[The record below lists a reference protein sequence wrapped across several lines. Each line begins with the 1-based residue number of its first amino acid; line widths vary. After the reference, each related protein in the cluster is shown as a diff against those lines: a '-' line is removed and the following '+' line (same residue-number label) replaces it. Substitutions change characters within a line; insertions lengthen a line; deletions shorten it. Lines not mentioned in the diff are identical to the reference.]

1 MLITRIAQIRA
12 AAATLSAASSPV
24 MRQLLGRAIT
34 ETQRRQSTHFR
45 SGALKPKPEETP
57 FGMVGVLC
65 SVLPGLFIGAAISKS
80 VANFLEENDLFV
92 PEDDDDD
99 ED

>member
-1 MLITRIAQIRA
+1 MIISRLSQLKA
-12 AAATLSAASSPV
+12 AASVTNVMTTTVRQVVAGRVLSE
-24 MRQLLGRAIT
+24 I
-34 ETQRRQSTHFR
+34 QRRNATHFR
-45 SGALKPKPEETP
+45 SGALKPKPEEMP
-57 FGMVGVLC
+57 FGVMGVVC
-65 SVLPGLFIGAAISKS
+65 AVVPGLFIGAAISKS

>member
-1 MLITRIAQIRA
+1 MIISRLAQLKYA
-12 AAATLSAASSPV
+12 ASVTNVTTLKQLAGRTLSEV
-24 MRQLLGRAIT
+24 
-34 ETQRRQSTHFR
+34 QRRNATHFR
-45 SGALKPKPEETP
+45 SGALKPKPEEMP
-57 FGMVGVLC
+57 FGMMGVVC
-65 SVLPGLFIGAAISKS
+65 AVVPGLFIGAAISKS

>member
-1 MLITRIAQIRA
+1 MIISRFAQLKA
-12 AAATLSAASSPV
+12 AANPTNFST
-24 MRQLLGRAIT
+24 MRQLGGRTIS
-34 ETQRRQSTHFR
+34 EIQRRNATHFR
-45 SGALKPKPEETP
+45 SGALKPKPEEMP
-57 FGMVGVLC
+57 FGMMGVVC
-65 SVLPGLFIGAAISKS
+65 AVVPGLFIGAAISKS